1 MLRGVTP
8 AGTRIL
14 NLILNDTRIV
24 EADPNRVL
32 AKQLMQQHMPFRL
45 SDVKLLKKSSPCF
58 KGVPTIAVDRFLQ
71 LVSMYDI
78 TKGKCLGIFARL
90 VLCDVVTS

>member
-14 NLILNDTRIV
+14 NLILNDARIV

-32 AKQLMQQHMPFRL
+32 AKQLMQQHMLFRL
-45 SDVKLLKKSSPCF
+45 SDVNMLKKFSPCF

-71 LVSMYDI
+71 SVS
-78 TKGKCLGIFARL
+78 
-90 VLCDVVTS
+90 VHV